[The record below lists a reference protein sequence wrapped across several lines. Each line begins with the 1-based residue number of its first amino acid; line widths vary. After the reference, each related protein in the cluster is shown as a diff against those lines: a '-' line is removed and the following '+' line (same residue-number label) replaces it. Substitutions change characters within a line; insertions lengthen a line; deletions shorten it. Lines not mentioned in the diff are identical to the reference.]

1 MAEFKTGL
9 EGVIAAET
17 ILSHVDGEAGRL
29 VVRGKDIE
37 TWAQTTVFDTFAP
50 QIWEGLIDGAPLPP
64 DMSPVFGGARA
75 ALFPGI
81 AKALGQQPDLT
92 PIERLRSILA
102 GLPDTHKLAP
112 HILLVGAMAVTVPA
126 VMRMENGEAPIAP
139 DASLGTSQD
148 VLRMAT
154 GSSPTQEER
163 RALDAY
169 LITVADHG
177 MNASTFT
184 ARVVASTEAGL
195 ISSVVAGLCAL
206 KGPLHGGAPGPVL
219 DLLDALQNS
228 DDIGGYIIDELEAGR
243 RMMGFGHRIYRVRDP
258 RAEVLKKA
266 VRRLPKTSGRLTFAE
281 KLETEILD
289 QLRAWKPDRP
299 LETNVEYYTALL
311 LEALGFPRS
320 TFTCVF
326 GLGRT
331 LGWIAH
337 AAEQEKTGRLMRPR
351 AVYVGPAAKAA

>member
-1 MAEFKTGL
+1 MTEFKTGL

-37 TWAQTTVFDTFAP
+37 TWADTTGFDTFAP
-50 QIWEGLIDGAPLPP
+50 QIWDGLIEGPQLPG
-64 DMSPVFGGARA
+64 DMSATFGGARV

-81 AKALGQQPDLT
+81 EKALAEQPDLT
-92 PIERLRSILA
+92 PIERVRAIIA

-112 HILLVGAMAVTVPA
+112 HILLVAAMSVSVPA
-126 VMRMENGEAPIAP
+126 VIRMENGDTPVAP
-139 DASLGTSQD
+139 DASLGTAD
-148 VLRMAT
+148 DFLRMAT
-154 GSSPTQEER
+154 GKSPSEEER
-163 RALDAY
+163 SALDAY
-169 LITVADHG
+169 LVTVADHG
-177 MNASTFT
+177 MNASTFA
-184 ARVVASTEAGL
+184 ARVVASTEAGI

-219 DLLDALQNS
+219 DLLDELQTS
-228 DDIGGYIIDELEAGR
+228 DDIGGYILAELEAGH

-258 RAEVLKKA
+258 RAEVLKKF
-266 VRRLPKTSGRLTFAE
+266 VRRLPKTNGRLAFAE

-320 TFTCVF
+320 SFTCVF

-337 AAEQEKTGRLMRPR
+337 ATEQEQTGRLMRPR

>member
-1 MAEFKTGL
+1 MTEFRTGL

-37 TWAQTTVFDTFAP
+37 TWAETTTFDTFAS
-50 QIWEGLIDGAPLPP
+50 QIWEGLIDEPPLLQ
-64 DMSPVFGGARA
+64 DMTASFGEARA
-75 ALFPGI
+75 LLFPSLQH
-81 AKALGQQPDLT
+81 ALAEQARLT
-92 PIERLRSILA
+92 PIERLRAVLA
-102 GLPDTHKLAP
+102 SLPDTHDIAP
-112 HILLVGAMAVTVPA
+112 HILLVAAICVTVPA
-126 VMRMENGEAPIAP
+126 VIRMERGGTPLAP
-139 DASLGTSQD
+139 DATLTTAAD
-148 VLRMAT
+148 FLRMVS
-154 GSSPTQEER
+154 GKQPSEEKR
-163 RALDAY
+163 SALDAY
-169 LITVADHG
+169 LVTVADHG

-184 ARVVASTEAGL
+184 SRVVASTEAGL

-219 DLLDALQNS
+219 DLLDELEGSN
-228 DDIGGYIIDELEAGR
+228 DIGAHIMKELEEGR

-266 VRRLPKTSGRLTFAE
+266 VSRLPKTSGRLVFAE
-281 KLETEILD
+281 KLETEILE
-289 QLRAWKPDRP
+289 QLRNWKPDRP

-311 LEALGFPRS
+311 LEALGLPRS

-326 GLGRT
+326 ALGRS

-337 AAEQEKTGRLMRPR
+337 AQEQVQTGRLMRPR
-351 AVYVGPAAKAA
+351 AMYVGLEADAA